1 MTDDKK
7 PQDYE
12 TAKTALK
19 NIWQHDYGST
29 MESSRRLYKRKII
42 WDSASNTVL
51 MVETVRALEKHG
63 FGNREYE
70 YYNYETQVTFDSL
83 PKDIKTKLKISDG
96 SSRLEVEDNLVS

>member
-1 MTDDKK
+1 MIEDKN

-19 NIWQHDYGST
+19 DIWEHDYGST
-29 MESSRRLYKRKII
+29 MESSRRLWKRKFI
-42 WDSASNTVL
+42 WDSASHTVL

-70 YYNYETQVTFDSL
+70 YYNYEIQVTFDSL
-83 PKDIKTKLKISDG
+83 SEDIKTKLKIGDG
-96 SSRLEVEDNLVS
+96 SSTFEVEDNQEL